1 MANIQKNFIQGKMNK
16 SVDERLI
23 PNGQYIDALNVRLGS
38 TEASEIG
45 SVENSKGNTK
55 ITTLTFSGTELSA
68 NARCI
73 GAYEDGSNETI
84 YFFVHDPSFTVG
96 TTGKLDMIVS
106 FDEQNNVTTYHVVS
120 MKEGASGTN
129 TTLNFDS
136 KFLIHSINKVEDL
149 LFFTDNLNQ
158 PRFINVKRNYQEPF
172 SNIDVITAESLL
184 VIKKPPAASPE
195 FSLFTSPQENNYLEN
210 KLICFA
216 YRYEY
221 QDDDYSATSQ
231 WSKPAFLP
239 KTFSIGIDDKLNNG
253 MENARNGVSVTYN
266 TGSSLVKSIEVLF
279 KESNK
284 NTINIIDKFSKEEN
298 GFVDNQDVTFEF
310 DSNQIFT
317 ILNSDQLG
325 RLYDAVP
332 LKAKT
337 QTLMGNRLIYGNY
350 IEGYNLTS
358 SNGEPINLDYTTTL
372 VSKAIGLS
380 DVTTTLSN
388 GTYTIDTTAGT
399 QTITDSI
406 VSLDLTDFD
415 LVVGAQITFDI
426 RLVHASFTGTPVP
439 SETVAQL
446 DLSFS
451 FTLPTNYNTLTSL
464 VNSTE
469 FQSAV
474 GPGQPIATSCSLGT
488 TWTDEYNCLMPN
500 TLSSLTAY
508 TSGIGSVTYPA
519 VGAMTATVSGNS
531 IIVQIPAMQWV
542 DNTAAPTVTITEYF
556 SIQTSEATFQK
567 ISNTESLHSNRDY
580 AVGIVYMDDFNRS
593 STALLAPNSSV
604 HVPCSVSDFKNNIDI
619 EIPTNML
626 PPFWAKRYKF
636 VIKPSETR
644 YETIYSNL
652 FINDP
657 NASGYWFLL
666 EGENVE
672 KISEGQRLQVKSDT
686 SGAINNCAVATVLE
700 KVSQPAGFIKFDS
713 SFSSTQV
720 DAPAATYMR
729 IVPNDFNVVL
739 DEGAVEFQQAEQCTD
754 ISGDSPMAACLIN
767 RFDSSSSQPSGYLYS
782 DYTIPEGSRIKLYF
796 RFRRLGTGD
805 GNKKCERRIYELDLD
820 LVSSANYNNF
830 QEWFIGDNIELRLD
844 DGTWTGGSTSAGN
857 PPTNTLL
864 GNLNS
869 AFNNRPTEIEAG
881 MSLNNSI
888 TTNFFRFVRS
898 VTDNGLWLCATG
910 TESCSGIGQQS
921 RRRSCSKIEVTVFR
935 SEDTIVFESE
945 PQESLPDVFYE
956 GDQSYPII
964 STTGLHGGGTN
975 AQILAGN
982 RTQTSATSGKI
993 QTTLFNCYAF
1003 GNGVESFKILDSIGG
1018 QELQVGNRVT
1028 TTANQEYQE
1037 AHRFADL
1044 TYSGRYSDFSNI
1056 NKLNEFNFSLAN
1068 YKILEDSF
1076 GPVAKL
1082 YGRETDVLV
1091 LQEDKISYVLAGK
1104 NLLSDSTGGGAIA
1117 SVPEVLGTQIARKE
1131 VYGISNNPESFVCYG
1146 ADKYFTDAKRGAVLQ
1161 MRGTSMQNEQLSVIS
1176 EMGMRG
1182 FFRDLFINSFDT
1194 QKLGGYDPYMN
1205 EYVLSNN
1212 CILLPAS
1219 VQEENCGI
1227 SFNYGI
1233 LSPSTPQ
1240 TFIVRLGQ
1248 QIGQV
1253 SIVYTTPV
1261 LDNNTTFKITVDY
1274 NGAEVVNT
1282 GDITSGGTVTFDKNN
1297 LLINTATVNVVVV
1310 GGNAQNLGMSVSCPQ
1325 ADQIT
1330 VKTIVITSDTS
1341 SGALIHTYYGYSD
1354 AAFSTLLTGQFV
1366 QFGNGVN
1373 PIVSSFVEVTGG
1385 QGLNTIPTD
1394 SSTVQL
1400 GTVFK
1405 PSDDYLFDT
1414 TSDRFGYLRSATN
1427 YNNNSSDITS
1437 LLTSIDSASNWLT
1450 TNTTL
1455 APSKYFGEFT
1465 MPNNDLDFLY
1475 LVYDLRSTFQLQMC
1489 FSPTGEQD
1497 ACCGC
1502 V

>member
-45 SVENSKGNTK
+45 SVENSKGNEK
-55 ITTLTFSGTELSA
+55 ITTLEFNGTDLSA
-68 NARCI
+68 DARCI

-84 YFFVHDPSFTVG
+84 YFFVHDPSYTVG
-96 TTGKLDMIVS
+96 TTGKLDLIVS
-106 FDEQNNVTTYHVVS
+106 FDEQNDITTYHVVS

-129 TTLNFDS
+129 TTLNFDPS
-136 KFLIHSINKVEDL
+136 FLIHSINKIEDL
-149 LFFTDNLNQ
+149 LFFTDNTNQ
-158 PRFINVKRNYQEPF
+158 PRFINVTRNYQQPF
-172 SNIDVITAESLL
+172 NNIDVITAESLL
-184 VIKKPPAASPE
+184 VIKKPPTTSPA

-216 YRYEY
+216 YRFEY

-239 KTFSIGIDDKLNNG
+239 KTFSIGVDDKLNNG

-266 TGSSLVKSIEVLF
+266 TGGSLVKSIEVLF

-284 NTINIIDKFSKEEN
+284 NTINVIDKFNKNEN
-298 GFVDNQDVTFEF
+298 GFVDNQDVTIEF

-337 QTLMGNRLIYGNY
+337 QTLMGNRIIYGNY
-350 IEGYNLTS
+350 VEGYDLTS
-358 SNGEPINLDYTTTL
+358 SNGDPINLDYTVSL
-372 VSKAIGLS
+372 VNKAIGLT
-380 DVTTTLSN
+380 DITTTLSD
-388 GTYTIDTTAGT
+388 GTYTIDTSAGT
-399 QTITDSI
+399 QTITDSNI
-406 VSLDLTDFD
+406 TLDLSGFD
-415 LVVGAQITFDI
+415 LVVGAQISFDI
-426 RLVHASFTGTPVP
+426 RLVHFSFTGSPVP
-439 SETVAQL
+439 SETVESL
-446 DLSFS
+446 DLSFT
-451 FTLPTNYNTLTSL
+451 FTLPTNYNSVTSL

-469 FQSAV
+469 FQSAL
-474 GPGQPIATSCSLGT
+474 GPGETILTACSAGT

-500 TLSSLTAY
+500 VLGSLVAY
-508 TSGIGSVTYPA
+508 TSGIGPVTFPA
-519 VGAMTATVSGNS
+519 VGSITGIASGNN
-531 IIVQIPAMQWV
+531 IIIQLPAMQWV
-542 DNTAAPTVTITEYF
+542 DNTGTPTVTITEYF
-556 SIQTSEATFQK
+556 RIQTSEATFQK
-567 ISNTESLHSNRDY
+567 ISDTESLHSNRDY
-580 AVGIVYMDDFNRS
+580 AIGIVYMDDFGRS
-593 STALLAPNSSV
+593 STALLASDASI
-604 HVPCSVSDFKNNIDI
+604 HVPCSNSDFKNSINV

-626 PPFWAKRYKF
+626 PPSWAKRYKF
-636 VIKPSETR
+636 VIKPSQTT

-657 NASGYWFLL
+657 TQIGYWFLL
-666 EGENVE
+666 EGENIE
-672 KISEGQRLQVKSDT
+672 KISEGQRLQVKADT
-686 SGAINNCAVATVLE
+686 SGAVNNCAVATVLE
-700 KVSQPAGFIKFDS
+700 KVSQPSGFITFDS
-713 SFSSTQV
+713 SFSSTAI
-720 DAPAATYMR
+720 DAPAGTYMR
-729 IVPNDFNVVL
+729 VVPNDFNVVL
-739 DEGAVEFQQAEQCTD
+739 DEGAVQFQENEECTD
-754 ISGDSPMAACLIN
+754 TSGNSPMAACRVN
-767 RFDSSSSQPSGYLYS
+767 RGDTSSGQPTGYLYS

-805 GNKKCERRIYELDLD
+805 GNNKCERRIYELDLD
-820 LVSSANYNNF
+820 LVSSANYDNF
-830 QEWFIGDNIELRLD
+830 QEWFDGDNIELRLD
-844 DGTWTGGSTSAGN
+844 DGLWTGGSTSAGN

-864 GNLNS
+864 SNRTS
-869 AFNNRPTEIEAG
+869 AFDNRPTESDAG
-881 MSLNNSI
+881 MTANSI
-888 TTNFFRFVRS
+888 TTNFFRLVRS
-898 VTDNGLWLCATG
+898 STDNGLWLCATG
-910 TESCSGIGQQS
+910 TESCSGVGQRT

-945 PQESLPDVFYE
+945 PQDALPDVFYE

-964 STTGLHGGGTN
+964 SATGLHGGGTA

-993 QTTLFNCYAF
+993 QTTLFNCYSF
-1003 GNGVESFKILDSIGG
+1003 GNGVESFKILDSVGG
-1018 QELQVGNRVT
+1018 QELQIGNRVT
-1028 TTANQEYQE
+1028 TTANQEYKQ

-1082 YGRETDVLV
+1082 FGRETDVLV

-1104 NLLSDSTGGGAIA
+1104 NLLSDSTGGGVVA

-1146 ADKYFTDAKRGAVLQ
+1146 ADKYFTDSKRGAVLQ

-1176 EMGMRG
+1176 ESGMRG

-1212 CILLPAS
+1212 CIALPTS
-1219 VQEENCGI
+1219 PQIENCGI
-1227 SFNYGI
+1227 SLNYGLI
-1233 LSPSTPQ
+1233 NASNPQ
-1240 TFIVRLGQ
+1240 SFIVRLGQ
-1248 QIGQV
+1248 PLGQV
-1253 SIVYTTPV
+1253 AITYTAPL
-1261 LDNNTTFKITVDY
+1261 LDFNTTFSIKVNY
-1274 NGAEVVNT
+1274 NGVEVANT
-1282 GDITSGGTVTFDKNN
+1282 GDVTTGGTLTFQKND
-1297 LLINTATVNVVVV
+1297 LTVNEATITISAA
-1310 GGNAQNLGMSVSCPQ
+1310 GGYIANLGLSVSCPQ

-1330 VKTIVITSDTS
+1330 VKTIVITSDLS
-1341 SGALIHTYYGYSD
+1341 SGSLIHTYYQYTD
-1354 AAFSTLLTGQFV
+1354 ASFSSMQTSQFV
-1366 QFGNGVN
+1366 QFLSGTN
-1373 PIVSSFVEVTGG
+1373 PVVSSFVEVTGG
-1385 QGLNTIPTD
+1385 QGINTIPTD

-1400 GTVFK
+1400 GSLFK
-1405 PSDDYLFDT
+1405 PSDDYVFDT

-1427 YNNNSSDITS
+1427 YNNNTSDINNLITDITNS
-1437 LLTSIDSASNWLT
+1437 SGWLT
-1450 TNTTL
+1450 TNTSL
-1455 APSKYFGEFT
+1455 APQKYFGEFT

-1475 LVYDLRSTFQLQMC
+1475 LVYDLTSTFRLQMC
-1489 FSPTGEQD
+1489 YSPTGEQD

-1502 V
+1502 S

>member
-1 MANIQKNFIQGKMNK
+1 
-16 SVDERLI
+16 
-23 PNGQYIDALNVRLGS
+23 
-38 TEASEIG
+38 
-45 SVENSKGNTK
+45 
-55 ITTLTFSGTELSA
+55 
-68 NARCI
+68 
-73 GAYEDGSNETI
+73 
-84 YFFVHDPSFTVG
+84 
-96 TTGKLDMIVS
+96 
-106 FDEQNNVTTYHVVS
+106 
-120 MKEGASGTN
+120 
-129 TTLNFDS
+129 
-136 KFLIHSINKVEDL
+136 
-149 LFFTDNLNQ
+149 
-158 PRFINVKRNYQEPF
+158 
-172 SNIDVITAESLL
+172 
-184 VIKKPPAASPE
+184 
-195 FSLFTSPQENNYLEN
+195 
-210 KLICFA
+210 
-216 YRYEY
+216 
-221 QDDDYSATSQ
+221 
-231 WSKPAFLP
+231 
-239 KTFSIGIDDKLNNG
+239 

-266 TGSSLVKSIEVLF
+266 TGSALVKSIEVLF

-284 NTINIIDKFSKEEN
+284 NTINVIDKFDKAEN
-298 GFVDNQDVTFEF
+298 GFVDNLDVTFEF

-372 VSKAIGLS
+372 VSKPIGLNDVPTALS
-380 DVTTTLSN
+380 D

-399 QTITDSI
+399 QTITNSI
-406 VSLDLTDFD
+406 ITLDLSDFD
-415 LVVGAQITFDI
+415 LITGAQISFDI
-426 RLVHASFTGTPVP
+426 RLVHFSFTGTPAP
-439 SETVAQL
+439 SQTVEQL
-446 DLSFS
+446 DLSFTY
-451 FTLPTNYNTLTSL
+451 TLPTNYNSVTSL

-469 FQSAV
+469 FQATV
-474 GPGQPIATSCSLGT
+474 GPGQPISTACSAGT

-500 TLSSLTAY
+500 VLGSLFAY
-508 TSGIGSVTYPA
+508 TSGIGPVTYPA
-519 VGAMTATVSGNS
+519 VGSITATVSGDS

-542 DNTAAPTVTITEYF
+542 NNVTTPTQTITEYF
-556 SIQTSEATFQK
+556 SIQTSQATFQK
-567 ISNTESLHSNRDY
+567 ISDTESLHSNRDY
-580 AVGIVYMDDFNRS
+580 AVGIVYMDDFGRS

-636 VIKPSETR
+636 VLKPSETT

-657 NASGYWFLL
+657 NAAGYWFLL

-672 KISEGQRLQVKSDT
+672 KISEGQRLNVKADT
-686 SGAINNCAVATVLE
+686 SGSVSNCAVATVLE
-700 KVSQPAGFIKFDS
+700 KVSQQSGFIKFDS
-713 SFSSTQV
+713 SFSSNQI
-720 DAPAATYMR
+720 DAPAGTYMR
-729 IVPNDFNVVL
+729 IVPNDFNVIL
-739 DEGAVEFQQAEQCTD
+739 DEGAVQFKENEKCTD
-754 ISGDSPMAACLIN
+754 NSGNSPMAACLVN
-767 RFDSSSSQPSGYLYS
+767 RGDTSSGQPSGYLYS

-805 GNKKCERRIYELDLD
+805 GNNACERRIYELDLD
-820 LVSSANYNNF
+820 LVSSANYANF
-830 QEWFIGDNIELRLD
+830 QEWFDGDNIGLRLD
-844 DGTWTGGSTSAGN
+844 DGLWTGGSTSAGN

-864 GNLNS
+864 SNRTF
-869 AFNNRPTEIEAG
+869 AFNNRPTEVEAG
-881 MSLNNSI
+881 MTANSV
-888 TTNFFRFVRS
+888 TDNKYRFVRS
-898 VTDNGLWLCATG
+898 TTDNGLWLCATG
-910 TESCSGIGQQS
+910 TESCSGIGQGS

-935 SEDTIVFESE
+935 SEDTIIFESE

-964 STTGLHGGGTN
+964 STTGLHGGGTA

-982 RTQTSATSGKI
+982 RTQTTATAGKI
-993 QTTLFNCYAF
+993 QTTLFNCYSF

-1028 TTANQEYQE
+1028 TTANQEYRE

-1056 NKLNEFNFSLAN
+1056 NRLNEFNFSVAN

-1076 GPVAKL
+1076 GPVVKL
-1082 YGRETDVLV
+1082 FGRETDVLV

-1104 NLLSDSTGGGAIA
+1104 NLLTDSTGGGAVA

-1146 ADKYFTDAKRGAVLQ
+1146 SDKYFTDSKRGAVLQ
-1161 MRGTSMQNEQLSVIS
+1161 LRGTNMQNEQLAVVS

-1182 FFRDLFINSFDT
+1182 FFRDLFINSFNT

-1212 CILLPAS
+1212 CILLPAEA
-1219 VQEENCGI
+1219 QEENCGI
-1227 SFNYGI
+1227 SINYGL

-1240 TFIVRLGQ
+1240 SFIVRLGQ
-1248 QIGQV
+1248 PTGQV
-1253 SIVYTTPV
+1253 AITYTAPI
-1261 LDNNTTFKITVDY
+1261 LDINTTFKITVDY
-1274 NGAEVVNT
+1274 DGTEVVNT
-1282 GDITSGGTVTFDKNN
+1282 GDITGGGTSTFDKNN
-1297 LLINTATVNVVVV
+1297 LLVNTATVNVTVS
-1310 GGNAQNLGMSVSCPQ
+1310 GGNAQSLGLSVSCPQ

-1330 VKTIVITSDTS
+1330 VKTIVVTSDSS
-1341 SGALIHTYYGYSD
+1341 SGSLIHTYYDYTD
-1354 AAFSTLLTGQFV
+1354 AAFQSMRTTQFV
-1366 QFGNGVN
+1366 QFASGTS
-1373 PIVSSFVEVTGG
+1373 PLVSSFVEVTGG
-1385 QGLNTIPTD
+1385 QGINAIPTD
-1394 SSTVQL
+1394 NSTVQL

-1405 PSDDYLFDT
+1405 PSDDYVFDT

-1427 YNNNSSDITS
+1427 YNNNSTDITN
-1437 LLTSIDSASNWLT
+1437 LLTAIDSASNWLT

-1455 APSKYFGEFT
+1455 APVNYYGEFT

-1475 LVYDLRSTFQLQMC
+1475 LVYDLRSTFRLQMC
-1489 FSPTGEQD
+1489 YSPTGEQD

-1502 V
+1502 S

>member
-55 ITTLTFSGTELSA
+55 VTTLSFNGTDLSA

-84 YFFVHDPSFTVG
+84 YFFVHDPSYTVG

-106 FDEQNNVTTYHVVS
+106 FDEQNDITTYHVVS
-120 MKEGASGTN
+120 MKEGTSGTN
-129 TTLNFDS
+129 TTLNFDP
-136 KFLIHSINKVEDL
+136 KFLIHSISKVEDL
-149 LFFTDNLNQ
+149 LFFTDNTNP
-158 PRFINVKRNYQEPF
+158 PRFINVKRNYAEPF
-172 SNIDVITAESLL
+172 NNIDVITAESLL
-184 VIKKPPAASPE
+184 VIKKPPSTSPS
-195 FSLFTSPQENNYLEN
+195 FSLFNSPQENNYLED

-239 KTFSIGIDDKLNNG
+239 KPFSIGIDDKLNNG

-284 NTINIIDKFSKEEN
+284 NTINVIDKFNKTDN

-358 SNGEPINLDYTTTL
+358 SNGDPINLDYTTTL
-372 VSKAIGLS
+372 VSKPIGLT
-380 DVTTTLSN
+380 DVTTALTD
-388 GTYTIDTTAGT
+388 GAYTIDTTAGT

-406 VSLDLTDFD
+406 ITLDLSGFD
-415 LVVGAQITFDI
+415 LVTGAQISFDI
-426 RLVHASFTGTPVP
+426 RLVHFSFTGSPAP
-439 SETVAQL
+439 SQTVEQL
-446 DLSFS
+446 DLSFTY
-451 FTLPTNYNTLTSL
+451 TLPTNYNSVTSL

-469 FQSAV
+469 FQAAV
-474 GPGQPIATSCSLGT
+474 GPGQPIATACSAGT
-488 TWTDEYNCLMPN
+488 TWTDEFNCLMPN
-500 TLSSLTAY
+500 VLGSLLAY
-508 TSGIGSVTYPA
+508 TSGIGPVTYPA
-519 VGAMTATVSGNS
+519 VGSITATVLGDG

-542 DNTAAPTVTITEYF
+542 NNVTTPTQIITEYF
-556 SIQTSEATFQK
+556 SIQTSQATFQK
-567 ISNTESLHSNRDY
+567 ISDTESLHSNRDY

-636 VIKPSETR
+636 VLKPSETT

-672 KISEGQRLQVKSDT
+672 KITEGQRLKVKADT
-686 SGAINNCAVATVLE
+686 SGTVSNCAVATVLE
-700 KVSQPAGFIKFDS
+700 KVSQQSGFIKFDS
-713 SFSSTQV
+713 SFSSNQI
-720 DAPAATYMR
+720 DAPAGTYMR

-739 DEGAVEFQQAEQCTD
+739 DEGAVQFKENEKCTD
-754 ISGDSPMAACLIN
+754 NSGNSPMAACLVN
-767 RFDSSSSQPSGYLYS
+767 RGDTSAGQPTGYLYS

-805 GNKKCERRIYELDLD
+805 GNNACERRIYELDLD
-820 LVSSANYNNF
+820 LVSSANYANF
-830 QEWFIGDNIELRLD
+830 QEWFDGDNIGLRLD
-844 DGTWTGGSTSAGN
+844 DGLWTGGSTSAGN
-857 PPTNTLL
+857 PPSNTLL
-864 GNLNS
+864 SNRTF
-869 AFNNRPTEIEAG
+869 AFDNRPTEAEAG
-881 MSLNNSI
+881 MTANSV
-888 TTNFFRFVRS
+888 TDNKYRFVRS
-898 VTDNGLWLCATG
+898 TTDNGLWLCATG
-910 TESCSGIGQQS
+910 TESCSGIGQGS

-945 PQESLPDVFYE
+945 PQEALPDVFYE

-964 STTGLHGGGTN
+964 STTGLHGGGTA

-1028 TTANQEYQE
+1028 TTANQEYRE

-1056 NKLNEFNFSLAN
+1056 NRLNEFNFSVAN

-1076 GPVAKL
+1076 GPVVKL
-1082 YGRETDVLV
+1082 FGRETDVLV

-1104 NLLSDSTGGGAIA
+1104 NLLSDSTGGGPVA

-1146 ADKYFTDAKRGAVLQ
+1146 SDKYFTDAKRGAVLQ
-1161 MRGTSMQNEQLSVIS
+1161 LRGTNMQNEQLAVVS

-1212 CILLPAS
+1212 CILLPAQI
-1219 VQEENCGI
+1219 QEENCGI
-1227 SFNYGI
+1227 SINYGV

-1240 TFIVRLGQ
+1240 SFIVRLGQ
-1248 QIGQV
+1248 PTGQV
-1253 SIVYTTPV
+1253 AITYTAPF
-1261 LDNNTTFKITVDY
+1261 LDINTTFKITVDY
-1274 NGAEVVNT
+1274 NGVEVVNT
-1282 GDITSGGTVTFDKNN
+1282 GDITSGGTSTFDKNS
-1297 LLINTATVNVVVV
+1297 LLVNTATVNVTVL
-1310 GGNAQNLGMSVSCPQ
+1310 GGNAQSLGLSVSCPQ

-1330 VKTIVITSDTS
+1330 VKTIVVTSDSS
-1341 SGALIHTYYGYSD
+1341 SGSLIHTYYDYSD
-1354 AAFSTLLTGQFV
+1354 AAFQSMMISQFV
-1366 QFGNGVN
+1366 QFASGAS
-1373 PIVSSFVEVTGG
+1373 PLVSSFVEITGG
-1385 QGLNTIPTD
+1385 QGTNGIPTD
-1394 SSTVQL
+1394 NSTVQL

-1405 PSDDYLFDT
+1405 PSDDYVFDT

-1427 YNNNSSDITS
+1427 YNNNSTDITN
-1437 LLTSIDSASNWLT
+1437 LLTAIDGASNWLT

-1455 APSKYFGEFT
+1455 APTKYFGEFT

-1475 LVYDLRSTFQLQMC
+1475 LVYDLRSTFRLQMC
-1489 FSPTGEQD
+1489 YSSTGEQD

-1502 V
+1502 S